1 MASDPI
7 PFFKRYRI
15 WILVAV
21 IIIVAASIWRVY
33 QAWPS
38 MPFLAD
44 LDATS
49 QAADPGVARNG
60 GTLVEDE
67 GQDLPVLLSE
77 GRQQV
82 ETPQPV
88 PVVYGEPLDESRIQA
103 IQARLPELEVEP
115 EDQVD
120 FRLAPD
126 PIPPPKPGETIAEP
140 FPPVAEAIRPST
152 GDGGPLE
159 VVRYSPEGEIGLAPL
174 ISVTFNQPMVA
185 LATLEDLGAASVPVT
200 IEPDLP
206 GAWRWLGTKTLTFAY
221 ESDLID
227 RLPKA
232 TEYTVTIPGGTRSVT
247 GGVLAETVTWSFTT
261 PPPQIVTK
269 WPFDTPQPRSPLFFI
284 AFDQRIIPAAVLE
297 TIRVNA
303 GNRNYRLQLATEE
316 EVEADKRVDQ
326 LVENA
331 VEGRW
336 LAFKTTGLLPAD
348 SQVTVT
354 VAPGTPSAEGPL
366 VTRQSQVYSF
376 YTYAPLRVVEHGC
389 WWSDMCRPLT
399 PLLIRFNNPLDDAV
413 FRDNMLSVSPEI
425 PGMFINVTG
434 DTLQIQGATQ
444 GNKTYTVVVSSEIR
458 DVFGQK
464 LGRDAR
470 LTFRIG
476 RAEAALFGPERNFVT
491 LDPIAARPVFSVFAI
506 NYNQLAV
513 KIYAVQPADWPAY
526 QTYLREQHR
535 SDIAVE
541 PPGSLVLDSSL
552 PVEAASDTMAEV
564 GIDLSPYTTEGFGH
578 FVVQVSPPRNLLQQ
592 NEYWQTINTWVQV
605 TQIGVDAFVDHSE
618 MVVWVNDLK
627 DGAPVVDAS
636 ILAGGSRVVGGSASD
651 GTARFAIPD
660 GASFLVA
667 RKGSDQSLLPRSEY
681 DWWGEG
687 WRSVPPQDE
696 IRWYVFDDRQMY
708 RPGEEIHLK
717 GWLRRIGGAQRGD
730 VSLPGD
736 AVTAI
741 RYTILEPQGNEI
753 NSGRVEVNALG
764 GFDFAFTIPQQV
776 NLGYASVGFWA
787 EGRVGNLLGMEYWH
801 SFQVQEFRRPEFEVT
816 ARTETPGP
824 YFAGEYAMAAV
835 EAKYY
840 AGDPLA
846 NADTTW
852 NVRWSPGSYA
862 PPNWPDFIFGEWKPW
877 WFFSYE
883 YERSDSFAPW
893 DYDESTYATYTG
905 LTDSTGTHYLRLDF
919 PSGGK
924 PRPVSVTAEA
934 TVMDVNRQAWTGST
948 NLLVH
953 PAALYV
959 GLRSERLFV
968 QAGIPLKIELIVTDL
983 DGNAVADRPI
993 AVTAARM
1000 EWKFRSGEWREEAVD
1015 EQTCTV
1021 GSRDEPVSCTFDTPL
1036 GGTYRITAIVSDA
1049 NGRRNQ
1055 SQFERWVSGG
1065 QLRPTRNVE
1074 QESVTLIP
1082 DHESYQ
1088 PGDTA
1093 QILVQSPFSPAEGL
1107 LTVSRSG
1114 ILYTQRF
1121 QLVDGS
1127 ATLEVP
1133 ITEEH
1138 IPNLNVQV
1146 DIAGSAP
1153 RLDDVGEPMA
1163 GAPPRPA
1170 FATAQLN
1177 LPVPP
1182 LQRTLSIEVKPAEPE
1197 LEPGAETNIDVVVR
1211 DAAGEPASGAE
1222 VALVVVDEAVLA
1234 LSGYRITDPMNVFYY
1249 DRPSGLMSSYIRS
1262 SIVLASLQDLSNIQ
1276 EKLLPRVEEPAAAM
1290 PEMDMAGPQAPMEV
1304 AATQT
1309 VEGRGGEQEAAAQ
1322 MRVRTDFNPLAAFS
1336 PAVRT
1341 GADGSARVSLKLP
1354 DNLTRYRVVAVAV
1367 QDDHAFGLSEANLT
1381 ARLPLMVRPS
1391 APRFLNFGDRFELP
1405 VVLQNQTDEDMSVDV
1420 VIEATN
1426 LSLTGSPGVRVDVP
1440 ARDRVEVRFPASAD
1454 QAGTAR
1460 LMIAGVSG
1468 DYVDAALVEL
1478 PVYTPATSEAF
1489 ATYGVIDS
1497 GAIAQP
1503 VGPVSG
1509 VFPQYGGLEIQT
1521 SSTAL
1526 QALTD
1531 AILYLVEYPF
1541 ECSEQ
1546 IASRVLA
1553 IAALRDVLTAF
1564 QAEGLPSPAELEA
1577 SVGRDIEMLRGLQN
1591 VDGGF
1596 PYWRRGEESAPFN
1609 SIHVA
1614 YALQMAQSKGFSV
1627 PADMKSALLDH
1638 LRQIENY
1645 YPGYYSADTRRTL
1658 SAYALFVRHTGGDR
1672 DPAKAQ
1678 RLISEAGL
1686 EKLSLDAIG
1695 WLWPV
1700 LQDATGVQENLAAIR
1715 RLVNNRVVE
1724 TAGAA
1729 NFTTA
1734 YDDQNYLL
1742 LGSNR
1747 RTDAILLNSLMI
1759 DSPQH
1764 DLIPK
1769 VVNGLLAQRVRGRW
1783 GNTQENVFVLLAL
1796 DRYFNTYE
1804 SQAPDFVAQIWLG
1817 QDYVGGHEYRGRT
1830 TVRHETNVAMSFLV
1844 EDEGQRSLLLNKEG
1858 DGRLYYRL
1866 GLRYA
1871 PTDLRLEPLDMG
1883 FVVQRAYEAVDDP
1896 ADVTRDADGAWQIK
1910 AGARVRV
1917 KVQMVAVNR
1926 RYHVALVDP
1935 LPAGLEIINPD
1946 LAVSGSIQPG
1956 APEQSSYGW
1965 WWRWF
1970 QHQNLRDER
1979 AEAFATLL
1987 WEGVYEYS
1995 YLARATTPGTFI
2007 VPPARAEE
2015 MYSPE
2020 VFGRSG
2026 SDWVVVK

>member
-1 MASDPI
+1 MAPDFISFI
-7 PFFKRYRI
+7 KRYRF
-15 WILVAV
+15 WLLVALV
-21 IIIVAASIWRVY
+21 GIVAVCIWRVY
-33 QAWPS
+33 QAWP
-38 MPFLAD
+38 PLPD
-44 LDATS
+44 LLSGDAPNLPS
-49 QAADPGVARNG
+49 VPGVTRMG
-60 GTLVEDE
+60 GMQEE
-67 GQDLPVLLSE
+67 EEEQDMPVLLSE

-82 ETPQPV
+82 VTPQPV
-88 PVVYGEPLDESRIQA
+88 PVVYGDPLTDTRIAA
-103 IQARLPELEVEP
+103 ILARLPELVVHP
-115 EDQVD
+115 DDQVE
-120 FRLAPD
+120 FRLALD
-126 PIPPPKPGETIAEP
+126 PIPPPRPGETIAEP
-140 FPPVAEAIRPST
+140 FPPAATEIRPST
-152 GDGGPLE
+152 DDPGPLE
-159 VVRYSPEGEIGLAPL
+159 VVRYSPQGEIGLAPL

-185 LATLEDLGAASVPVT
+185 LASLEDLGEAPVPVI
-200 IEPDLP
+200 IEPRLP

-232 TEYTVTIPGGTRSVT
+232 TAYTITIPSGTRSLS
-247 GGVLAETVTWSFTT
+247 GGILAETVIWGFTT

-269 WPFDTPQPRSPLFFI
+269 WPFDTPQPRDALFFI
-284 AFDQRIIPAAVLE
+284 AFDQRINPAVVLE
-297 TIRVNA
+297 TIRVSA
-303 GNRNYRLQLATEE
+303 ANRNYPLALATEE
-316 EVEADKRVDQ
+316 EVKADKHIHQ

-331 VEGRW
+331 EEGRW
-336 LAFKTTGLLPAD
+336 LVFKTIALLPAD
-348 SQVTVT
+348 TQVTVT
-354 VAPGTPSAEGPL
+354 VGPETPSAEGPL
-366 VTRQSQVYSF
+366 VTQQSQVYSF
-376 YTYAPLRVVEHGC
+376 HTYAPLRVVEHGC
-389 WWSDMCRPLT
+389 WWADMCRPLT
-399 PLLIRFNNPLDDAV
+399 PLFIRFNNPLDDAA
-413 FRDNMLSVSPEI
+413 FNDNMVAVSPEI
-425 PGMFINVTG
+425 PGMSINVTG
-434 DTLQIQGATQ
+434 NTLQIQGATQ
-444 GNKTYTVVVSSEIR
+444 GNKTYTIVVSGEIR

-464 LGRDAR
+464 LGKDTR

-476 RAEAALFGPERNFVT
+476 RAEAALFGSNRNFVT
-491 LDPIAARPVFSVFAI
+491 LDPAAARPVYSVFAI
-506 NYNQLAV
+506 NYNQLEV
-513 KIYAVQPADWPAY
+513 KIYAVQPTDWPAY
-526 QTYLREQHR
+526 QAFLRDQYR
-535 SDIAVE
+535 TDIAVE
-541 PPGSLVLDSSL
+541 PPGKLVLDRRL

-564 GIDLSPYTTEGFGH
+564 GIDLSPYTAEGFGH
-578 FVVQVSPPRNLLQQ
+578 FVVQVSPPRNLLRQ
-592 NEYWQTINTWVQV
+592 NEYWQTINAWVQV

-627 DGAPVVDAS
+627 DGTPVADAS
-636 ILAGGSRVVGGSASD
+636 ILADGGRVIGGSASD

-660 GASFLVA
+660 GVSFLVV
-667 RKGSDQSLLPRSEY
+667 RKGNDQSLLPRYEY
-681 DWWGEG
+681 DWGGEG
-687 WRSVPPQDE
+687 WRRTPLQDE

-708 RPGEEIHLK
+708 RPGEEVHLK
-717 GWLRRIGGAQRGD
+717 GWLRRIGRGQQGD

-736 AVTAI
+736 AVIAVH
-741 RYTILEPQGNEI
+741 YTIFEPQGNEVK
-753 NSGRVEVNALG
+753 SGRVEVNALG
-764 GFDFAFTIPQQV
+764 GFDFAFTIPAQV
-776 NLGYASVGFWA
+776 NLGYASISFRA
-787 EGRVGNLLGMEYWH
+787 EGRAANLMGMDYYH
-801 SFQVQEFRRPEFEVT
+801 SFQIQEFRRPEFEVT
-816 ARTETPGP
+816 ARNETAGP
-824 YFAGEYAMAAV
+824 YFAGDHATVAV
-835 EAKYY
+835 EARYY
-840 AGDPLA
+840 AGDPLT

-852 NVRWSPGSYA
+852 NVRWSPGSYS

-883 YERSDSFAPW
+883 TERLDAFGGW
-893 DYDESTYATYTG
+893 DYDESTYATFTG
-905 LTDSTGTHYLRLDF
+905 LTDAAGTHYLRLDF

-934 TVMDVNRQAWTGST
+934 TVIDVNRQAWTGST
-948 NLLVH
+948 SMLVH
-953 PAALYV
+953 PAALYI
-959 GLRSERLFV
+959 GLRSDRLFV
-968 QAGIPLKIELIVTDL
+968 QAGAPLKIDLIVTDL
-983 DGNAVADRPI
+983 DGNPVADRPI

-1000 EWKFRSGEWREEAVD
+1000 EWKMLSGEWREQAVD

-1021 GSRDEPVSCTFDTPL
+1021 GSRDEPVSCTFETPL
-1036 GGTYRITAIVSDA
+1036 GGTYRISAVVSDA
-1049 NGRRNQ
+1049 NGRRNE
-1055 SQFERWVSGG
+1055 SRFDRWVSGG
-1065 QLRPTRNVE
+1065 ALRPVRDVE

-1082 DHESYQ
+1082 DQESYQ

-1107 LTVSRSG
+1107 LTVTRSG

-1121 QLVDGS
+1121 RLVDGS
-1127 ATLEVP
+1127 ATLEIP
-1133 ITEEH
+1133 ITEAH
-1138 IPNLNVQV
+1138 IPNLNLQV

-1153 RLDDVGEPMA
+1153 RLDDAGETIE

-1182 LQRTLSIEVKPAEPE
+1182 LQRTLAIEVMPAEPA
-1197 LEPGAETNIDVVVR
+1197 LEPGAVTTIDVVVR
-1211 DAAGEPASGAE
+1211 DAAGQAAPGAE

-1234 LSGYRITDPMNVFYY
+1234 LTGYRITDPIDIFYLN
-1249 DRPSGLMSSYIRS
+1249 RSSGLMSSYIRS
-1262 SIVLASLQDLSNIQ
+1262 SIVLAALQNLDNIQ
-1276 EKLLPRVEEPAAAM
+1276 DKMLSRIEAPAAE
-1290 PEMDMAGPQAPMEV
+1290 PEAAMEV
-1304 AATQT
+1304 VATQT
-1309 VEGRGGEQEAAAQ
+1309 VEGRGGGQVAAPQ
-1322 MRVRTDFNPLAAFS
+1322 IRVRTDFNPLAAFS

-1341 GADGSARVSLKLP
+1341 GADGSASVSLKLP
-1354 DNLTRYRVVAVAV
+1354 DNLTRYRIIAVAV
-1367 QDDHAFGLSEANLT
+1367 QQDSAFGMSEANLT
-1381 ARLPLMVRPS
+1381 ARLPLMVRPA
-1391 APRFLNFGDRFELP
+1391 APRFSNFGDRFDLP
-1405 VVLQNQTDEDMSVDV
+1405 VVLQNQTDEDMSVEV
-1420 VIEATN
+1420 VIDAAN
-1426 LSLTGSPGVRVDVP
+1426 LKLTGSQGVRVDVP

-1454 QAGTAR
+1454 QAGVAR

-1468 DYVDAALVEL
+1468 DYADAAQVEL

-1489 ATYGVIDS
+1489 ATYGVIDN

-1503 VGPVSG
+1503 VGPLSG

-1531 AILYLVEYPF
+1531 AVLYLVEYPF

-1546 IASRVLA
+1546 IASRILA

-1564 QAEGLPSPAELEA
+1564 QAEGLPAPGELEA
-1577 SVGRDIEMLRGLQN
+1577 AVDRDIEMLRGLQN
-1591 VDGGF
+1591 GDGGF
-1596 PYWRRGEESAPFN
+1596 PYWRRGVESVPFN

-1614 YALQMAQSKGFSV
+1614 YALQMAQNKGFSV
-1627 PADMKSALLDH
+1627 PVEMKSALLDH

-1645 YPGYYSADTRRTL
+1645 FPGYYSADTRRTL
-1658 SAYALFVRHTGGDR
+1658 SAYALFVRHISGDS
-1672 DPAKAQ
+1672 DAAKAQ
-1678 RLISEAGL
+1678 RLISDAGI
-1686 EKLSLDAIG
+1686 ENISLDAVG

-1700 LQDATGVQENLAAIR
+1700 LQEATGVQSDLAAIR

-1734 YDDQNYLL
+1734 YGDQNYLL
-1742 LGSNR
+1742 LGSDR
-1747 RTDAILLNSLMI
+1747 RTDAILLNALMI

-1796 DRYFNTYE
+1796 DRYFNTSE
-1804 SQAPDFVAQIWLG
+1804 AQAPDFVAQIWLG
-1817 QDYVGGHEYRGRT
+1817 QDYAAGHAYRGRT
-1830 TVRHETNVAMSFLV
+1830 TERHETVIPMSFLV
-1844 EDEGQRSLLLNKEG
+1844 EDEGQRSLLLNKAGE
-1858 DGRLYYRL
+1858 GRLYYRL

-1883 FVVQRAYEAVDDP
+1883 FAVQRSYEAVDDP
-1896 ADVTRDADGAWQIK
+1896 GDVTRTSDGVWQIK

-1917 KVQMVAVNR
+1917 KVQMVATNR

-1946 LAVSGSIQPG
+1946 LAVSGSIRPD
-1956 APEQSSYGW
+1956 APETSRYGW

-1987 WEGVYEYS
+1987 WEGVYEYT
-1995 YLARATTPGTFI
+1995 YLARATTPGAFV